1 MKQHKMIQRF
11 KSWSLPTKVSIVIG
25 LLGLIL
31 AVVLPHK
38 SIINTTTT
46 GHNSPAI
53 TNTGSNNQI
62 KVVYNLDEFNND
74 LPSYELHY
82 EIMKTP
88 PNKEGA
94 NNYYELGFKNITK
107 KPLLN
112 FTFVL
117 YFEEPIKGI
126 KYDFSRSTANMTGG
140 KGLSSDKK
148 SFHWFGN
155 QIMEDG
161 GWVVFIIETNNAI
174 PAIKHV
180 CTKYTGLKMPEKKII
195 LSDTIGLISF
205 KK

>member
-1 MKQHKMIQRF
+1 MRQFKIIQRF
-11 KSWSLPTKVSIVIG
+11 KSWALPTKISIVIG
-25 LLGLIL
+25 LLGIVI
-31 AVVLPHK
+31 AVLLPQGDR
-38 SIINTTTT
+38 INTTTT

-62 KVVYNLDEFNND
+62 NVVYSSDDLNNG

-82 EIMKTP
+82 EIMKSP

-94 NNYYELGFKNITK
+94 NNYYELGFKNITN

-112 FTFVL
+112 FAFVL
-117 YFEEPIKGI
+117 NFEKPIKGI
-126 KYDFSRSTANMTGG
+126 KYDFNRSTANMTGG
-140 KGLSSDKK
+140 KGLSNDKK

-161 GWVVFIIETNNAI
+161 GWVVFVIETNNAI

-195 LSDTIGLISF
+195 LSDTAGLASF
-205 KK
+205 K